1 MTDHGLNRRSLFRAG
16 GIGLAAVALG
26 PTLAAC
32 SRTEDN
38 VTLDSLREQGYIRVA
53 INNEAPFGYIGDDG
67 EVTGSSPELLRAI
80 FTELGVE
87 DVRAESVAWDGLIPG
102 LKAKRFDAV
111 AAGMYVTPERC
122 AEIAFAEPT
131 YRILQAF
138 MVPSG
143 NPEGLSTFDDIAA
156 NPDVKVAVLN
166 ASVEQGYAE
175 GAGVPADQIETVDN
189 QVTAYEMLDSG
200 RVDAV
205 GLSTI
210 SLNRLLEQRGSADK
224 YEVTEGF
231 IPVVD
236 GEEVT
241 PAGALGFRQS
251 DTEILD
257 EVNRVLAEFKENGR
271 LLEII
276 EPFGFTEQELPG
288 DLTTEQLCQA

>member
-1 MTDHGLNRRSLFRAG
+1 MTDHRSLDRRGLFRVG

-32 SRTEDN
+32 SRTEDI

-111 AAGMYVTPERC
+111 AAGMYITPERC

-131 YRILQAF
+131 YRVLQAF
-138 MVPSG
+138 LVPSG
-143 NPEGLSTFDDIAA
+143 NPDGLSTFDDIAA
-156 NPDVKVAVLN
+156 NPDVTVAVLN

-189 QVTAYEMLDSG
+189 QVSAYELLQNG

-205 GLSTI
+205 ALSTL
-210 SLNRLLEQRGSADK
+210 SLNRILEQRDGDF
-224 YEVTEGF
+224 EVTEGF

-241 PAGALGFRQS
+241 PAGGLAFRQG
-251 DTEILD
+251 DTELLD
-257 EVNRVLAEFKENGR
+257 EVNRVLAEFKESGR